1 MTGILQAAGLSGVTL
16 LVVAGIAWLA
26 VRGTD
31 ALVRR
36 AVTAQ
41 ESELRQA
48 EARWTSALG
57 SRAELE
63 LDLRQKRDALYRS
76 LWPETRVLSLTPVNK
91 ELTYADVAGLS
102 VTLKDWY
109 FVECGGRYLSGHAQ
123 RGPLV
128 PADGAHPG
136 SPEPDRGAVTGRFR

>member
-16 LVVAGIAWLA
+16 LVEAGIAWLA

-57 SRAELE
+57 VYSAEIV
-63 LDLRQKRDALYRS
+63 DVG
-76 LWPETRVLSLTPVNK
+76 ETPF
-91 ELTYADVAGLS
+91 A
-102 VTLKDWY
+102 
-109 FVECGGRYLSGHAQ
+109 
-123 RGPLV
+123 
-128 PADGAHPG
+128 
-136 SPEPDRGAVTGRFR
+136 